1 MSHISL
7 QCVNCRASFP
17 ANMSRLLCDKCQAPL
32 DVFYESPG
40 GESDAGGESAP
51 RMPKPTHEG
60 SVMVTLGE
68 GNTPVVELTKVG
80 KLLGSERLYGKLEFL
95 NPTGSFK
102 DRGTATLISV
112 ALELGVAEIVED
124 SSGNAGAS
132 IAAYTARAG
141 IKAHIF
147 APAGAPSNKI
157 RQIRVYGAEAH
168 LVEGLREA
176 ATQAAVEFYRKNDL
190 LYASHNLSPYFVE
203 GTKTFAY
210 EVFEQFADGL
220 PAHIVMPVGNGS
232 LFIGAWKGFQ
242 ELKAGGHIGG
252 IPTLHC
258 IQAQAVRPIVDAF
271 QGRQWSAED
280 AQPTV
285 AGGISVANPP
295 RLSQVVA
302 IVRASGGQALA
313 VSESEILRW
322 HGLLSA
328 QEGIYAEPTSA
339 AAFAGVDALIRQGHI
354 GSGDLTLV
362 PITGF
367 GLKDTTEY

>member
-7 QCVNCRASFP
+7 HCVQCGASFP
-17 ANMSRLLCDKCQAPL
+17 ANMLILQCDRCQSPL
-32 DVFYESPG
+32 DVFYEVITSQSPPRDL
-40 GESDAGGESAP
+40 SARQMPIPMHDESA
-51 RMPKPTHEG
+51 G
-60 SVMVTLGE
+60 VTLGE
-68 GNTPVVELTKVG
+68 GDTPVVLLPKVG
-80 KLLGSERLYGKLEFL
+80 QLLGSERIYGKLEFL

-112 ALELGVAEIVED
+112 ALEHGVKEIVED

-132 IAAYTARAG
+132 IAAYSARAG

-147 APAGAPSNKI
+147 APADAPSSKI
-157 RQIRVYGAEAH
+157 RQIKVYGGEAH
-168 LVEGLREA
+168 LIAGPREA
-176 ATQAAVEFYRKNDL
+176 ATEAAVDFYQKNNL

-203 GTKTFAY
+203 GTKAFAY
-210 EVFEQFADGL
+210 EVLKQFGDGL
-220 PAHIVMPVGNGS
+220 PDHIVMPVGNGS

-242 ELKAGGHIGG
+242 ELKAGGHIKD

-258 IQAQAVRPIVDAF
+258 VQAQAVRPIVDAF
-271 QGRQWSAED
+271 EGLEWSIKNV
-280 AQPTV
+280 QQTV
-285 AGGISVANPP
+285 AGGISVGNPP
-295 RLSQVVA
+295 RLQQVVSIIHA
-302 IVRASGGQALA
+302 TGGQAVA

-339 AAFAGVDALIRQGHI
+339 AAFAGVESLIKQGHI
-354 GSGDLTLV
+354 KRDEVTLV

-367 GLKDTTEY
+367 GLKDTAEY